1 MHGWSR
7 RTVHCRAHECNL
19 PGFFLYLTE
28 VWSPKHQSRGF
39 HWVPDMIWFV
49 HLYPAVLQDRF
60 RQNMAALNKR
70 VRDYNLNCPVFA
82 QMLFFDPVEE
92 ARSEFVLCV
101 YSILT
106 DLLAANA
113 RFLQF
118 VFCSFLVFQGQDL
131 GLATRDPTH
140 TFPKVLWTGSTG
152 QASSR
157 SPARSEASSEGVSL
171 SE

>member
-1 MHGWSR
+1 
-7 RTVHCRAHECNL
+7 
-19 PGFFLYLTE
+19 
-28 VWSPKHQSRGF
+28 
-39 HWVPDMIWFV
+39 
-49 HLYPAVLQDRF
+49 
-60 RQNMAALNKR
+60 MAALNKR

-118 VFCSFLVFQGQDL
+118 VFCSFLVQ
-131 GLATRDPTH
+131 
-140 TFPKVLWTGSTG
+140 FPISV
-152 QASSR
+152 
-157 SPARSEASSEGVSL
+157 ECSL
-171 SE
+171 RISCYRRERVPL

>member
-1 MHGWSR
+1 M
-7 RTVHCRAHECNL
+7 
-19 PGFFLYLTE
+19 
-28 VWSPKHQSRGF
+28 
-39 HWVPDMIWFV
+39 